1 MTLNLNAIVLA
12 SAQFVGKG
20 DRKLVRRQHLRPY
33 AHCGR
38 TGRRHNTYQPGVGL
52 TSDPVVTLTHW
63 EKQAVQYAGAD
74 NTFAPIFSAIGK
86 KKKENKL

>member
-1 MTLNLNAIVLA
+1 MSLNLNAIVLA

-20 DRKLVRRQHLRPY
+20 DGTLVRRQHLRPY

-63 EKQAVQYAGAD
+63 VKQAVQYAGAD
-74 NTFAPIFSAIGK
+74 NTFAPIFF
-86 KKKENKL
+86 